1 MKRPRI
7 PPVLVLVLLAGA
19 WLVGEEGEAGSED
32 VGALRRTGVVTLL
45 TSRPPGSS
53 ILMLRSGKS
62 SFSFF
67 SVTSLSMLRWSWLR

>member
-1 MKRPRI
+1 MKSPRI
-7 PPVLVLVLLAGA
+7 PPVLVLVLPGGPGL
-19 WLVGEEGEAGSED
+19 LGEEAETDSGD
-32 VGALRRTGVVTLL
+32 DGAFRRTGVVTLL

-67 SVTSLSMLRWSWLR
+67 RVTSLSMLRWSWLR